1 MKKKLLFVF
10 MLVLTFV
17 SIKAEEW
24 PDASQLTLL
33 PLNPAVKHGVL
44 DNGLNYFILHNEEP
58 KGKAN
63 FYIAQKV
70 GSTQEEPNQ
79 LGLAHFL
86 EHMAFNG
93 SANFPPGH
101 LDKYLQS
108 KGLRFGADI
117 NAGTG
122 YDQTVYNINNVPT
135 LDQNLMD
142 SVLLAL
148 FDMSCGILLDDEEIQ
163 KERGVIR
170 EEMRS
175 RENAMQRMINT
186 ISPQIFPEYQ
196 YQHPI
201 IGTEDVIM
209 NFTPDEIKAYYKKWY
224 RPDLQGIVI
233 VGDFDADSMEK
244 KVVELFSQ
252 VKLPENPAQRI
263 YPPFTGNEKPIYVYY
278 SDPEMS
284 YQLAEIMFKEEPVP
298 YSIRNTVQMYLMND
312 MPKVI
317 ISSLLNQRLQEF
329 GLSPECEYAGANVSF
344 GDFLVSKAA
353 AAFNVEVVAKKDLNA
368 AVSQAMGIVAR
379 ACKTGFTQTEF
390 DRVKENILSL
400 LQNKVN
406 EKDKTDNDDLADEII
421 QYFLFNEPNPGIE
434 MENEMWKQ
442 ALNMLPLEA
451 INATCATILTTDNL
465 VVVCAQPEK
474 EGIEV
479 ISEEVMLGN
488 ITNAMQADY
497 EPYVDETIDEPLISS
512 LPQPGKITS
521 KEEIPD
527 LGTIYTLSNGTKVVV
542 KTTDFAADE
551 IYFTAF
557 KKGGL
562 QSYEPSQA
570 PDVLVMENV
579 FGTAKVGP
587 FDYNTFKKYRA
598 GKRMSLG
605 LSVSTDEDILIGSS
619 TVKDLLNL
627 MEYIY
632 TSFTNLGPDTTA
644 FNAYLQNEISTLTN
658 RENTPNYHFA
668 QKFQSTV
675 YGDNPFMNLPTIETY
690 KQVNYSKSLALVK
703 DLLNNAADYTFVF
716 VGNVEQSAIEPLL
729 EQYIATLPA
738 SKVTEPKIVTP
749 INMVKGQVKEDFSE
763 KMQTP
768 TVFIADIYSGTNVTY
783 DVKNTIMVDMVGEIA
798 MNIFTETL
806 REEEGGT
813 YSPYA
818 SADYD
823 PSKELWELTYQ
834 VITAPEKSKNIQN
847 RADKEL
853 DAFFANGTDLSHFND
868 VKQANVQHYKNNI
881 RNNRYWV
888 YLIRNQILY
897 PDVNIISTY
906 EPALESITLEEFNE
920 FVKKLYNGENR
931 IQVILTGTAE

>member
-1 MKKKLLFVF
+1 MKRNFWLLFLVVF
-10 MLVLTFV
+10 AFV
-17 SIKAEEW
+17 GLKAEEW
-24 PDASQLTLL
+24 PDASQLTPL
-33 PLNPAVKHGVL
+33 PLNPAIKHGVL
-44 DNGLNYFILHNEEP
+44 DNGLSYFILHNEEP

-93 SANFPPGH
+93 SANFPPGY

-135 LDQNLMD
+135 SEQNLMD

-148 FDMSCGILLDDEEIQ
+148 FDMSCGILLDEEEIQ

-201 IGTEDVIM
+201 IGTEEVIM
-209 NFTPDEIKAYYKKWY
+209 NFTPNEIKAYYKKWY

-233 VGDFDADSMEK
+233 VGDFDADTMEK
-244 KVVELFSQ
+244 KVVDLFSQ
-252 VKLPENPAQRI
+252 VKLPENPAQRV

-278 SDPEMS
+278 SDSEMP

-298 YSIRNTVQMYLMND
+298 YSIRNTAQMFLMND
-312 MPKVI
+312 MPKTI
-317 ISSLLNQRLQEF
+317 ISSLINQRLQEF
-329 GLSPECEYAGANVSF
+329 VLSPECEYAGANVSF
-344 GDFLVSKAA
+344 GDFLVSKASS
-353 AAFNVEVVAKKDLNA
+353 AFTVEVVAKKDLNT
-368 AVSQAMGIVAR
+368 AVSQAMAIVAR
-379 ACKTGFTQTEF
+379 ACKTGFTQTEY
-390 DRVKENILSL
+390 DRVKDNILSL

-434 MENEMWKQ
+434 MEDEIWKQ

-451 INATCATILTTDNL
+451 INASCSTLLTTDNL

-488 ITNAMQADY
+488 ITNAMVAEY

-512 LPQPGKITS
+512 LPQPCAIS
-521 KEEIPD
+521 AKEENED
-527 LGTIYTLSNGTKVVV
+527 LGTIYTLSNGVKVVV

-562 QSYEPSQA
+562 QSYETSQA
-570 PDVLVMENV
+570 PDVMVMENV
-579 FGTAKVGP
+579 FGLAKVGP
-587 FDYNTFKKYRA
+587 FDYNTFKKYLA
-598 GKRMSLG
+598 GKRISLG
-605 LSVSTDEDILIGSS
+605 LSITTDEDILIGNS
-619 TVKDLLNL
+619 TVKDLQNL

-632 TSFTNLGPDTTA
+632 SSFTNLGPDTTA
-644 FNAYLQNEISTLTN
+644 FNAYLQNEISTLAN

-668 QKFQSTV
+668 QKFQSTA
-675 YGDNPFMNLPTIETY
+675 YGDNPLMNLPTTDTY
-690 KQVNYSKSLALVK
+690 KQVNYNKSLNLVK
-703 DLLNNAADYTFVF
+703 EILSNAADFTFVF
-716 VGNVEQSAIEPLL
+716 VGNVDQEAIEPMI

-738 SKVTEPKIVTP
+738 SQSTEAKIVTP
-749 INMVKGQVKEDFSE
+749 INLVKGQVKEDFSE

-768 TVFIADIYSGTNVTY
+768 TVFIADIYSGTNIPY
-783 DVKNTIMVDMVGEIA
+783 DVKNTIMIDMVGEIA

-818 SADYD
+818 SADYNAD
-823 PSKELWELTYQ
+823 KNLWELMYQ
-834 VITAPEKSKNIQN
+834 VITAPEKSENIQN

-853 DAFFANGTDLSHFND
+853 DNFFANGTDLSHFND
-868 VKQANVQHYKNNI
+868 VKQANVEHFKNNI
-881 RNNRYWV
+881 RNNRYWL
-888 YLIRNQILY
+888 YLIRNQLLY
-897 PDVNIISTY
+897 PEVNIISAY
-906 EPALESITLEEFNE
+906 EPALNSITLDDFNE
-920 FVKKLYNGENR
+920 FVKNLYNGENR
-931 IQVILTGTAE
+931 IQVILNGTAE